1 MILEKFKTTFTVKK
15 KVWTIV
21 TMNNKQVDR
30 TTEVDGDSFNGH
42 LQQATAEYA
51 QSYNLSLTKGYS
63 LWCPLSANV
72 FEGDI
77 IHQDGTAYTVRARQD
92 YRDGDNPHAQLAVEL
107 IGSDYAGS

>member
-42 LQQATAEYA
+42 LQQANAEYA
-51 QSYNLSLTKGYS
+51 QSYNL
-63 LWCPLSANV
+63 
-72 FEGDI
+72 
-77 IHQDGTAYTVRARQD
+77 
-92 YRDGDNPHAQLAVEL
+92 
-107 IGSDYAGS
+107 